1 MSLGQEMQIN
11 ATPVVVK
18 GVEVYANIA
27 AADQITEGMYL
38 CYDTSA
44 GTNKNWYCVK
54 GTLANIGDFAGIV
67 APGQIRTGPG
77 PVEIIPWDGR
87 MYRGISA
94 YVTENIAAGDLLGP
108 IPGTYEFGRCV
119 IGRPVFKATAALD
132 PGATTP
138 NLNLVTGFFGGQIA
152 TMEEQANKIL
162 RFSDH
167 FIGLTTIAAAVANAV
182 ADQTTYLLTGTSS
195 AAAYVDSLAG
205 PEGTAA
211 AAAAS
216 GILKVTTNT
225 TNQANLTMNGEPFR
239 LDANKNLFFRI
250 RAAVD
255 VVSASKK
262 MAFGLGITDTTFNAG
277 HSDALYFLVNAGA
290 VTFGYQKGGAGEVTV
305 TPSPAITVAAGDFH
319 EFAFLA
325 RNKGGT
331 NAGKEIQVWVDNT
344 AVSLTLTSTEFP
356 DDQSLTFIAEALGDS
371 AVNMSLDR
379 VEIVNYIG

>member
-1 MSLGQEMQIN
+1 MALGQDIQVA
-11 ATPVVVK
+11 ATPIVAK
-18 GVEVYANIA
+18 GIDVYANISTS
-27 AADQITEGMYL
+27 DTISEGMAL
-38 CYDTSA
+38 CYDSGA
-44 GTNKNWYCVK
+44 GTNKNWYVVK
-54 GTLANIGDFAGIV
+54 PSLSNIGDFAGIV
-67 APGQIRTGPG
+67 NAGSGRTGPG
-77 PVEIIPWDGR
+77 LVEILPWDGR
-87 MYRGISA
+87 IYRGVNV
-94 YVTENIAAGDLLGP
+94 YTRENIVAGDLLGP
-108 IPGTYEFGRCV
+108 IPGTYEMGHSLF
-119 IGRPVFKATAALD
+119 GRPVFRATAALD

-138 NLNLVTGFFGGQIA
+138 NVNLVNGWYGALFSSA
-152 TMEEQANKIL
+152 EETSAKIL

-167 FIGLTTIAAAVANAV
+167 FLGMSTVAAAVANAV
-182 ADQTTYLLTGTSS
+182 ADQTTYLLTGTNS